1 MRMRAVLVVG
11 LSILSAWPLRAVE
24 RLTITVSPAVALAPA
39 TVQVR
44 AAVDASAENR
54 AIQIVAES
62 SGFYRSSEI
71 PLDGAEAPRTT
82 IVEFRGL
89 PGGTYTISAV
99 LIRTNGRAIA
109 SRGLRVVGR
118 GSEE

>member
-11 LSILSAWPLRAVE
+11 VFIIFAWPLRAVE
-24 RLTITVSPAVALAPA
+24 RLTIAVSPAVALAPA

-44 AAVDASAENR
+44 AAVDASPENR

-62 SGFYRSSEI
+62 AGFYRSSEI
-71 PLDGAEAPRTT
+71 PLDGAQAPRTT

-89 PGGTYTISAV
+89 PGGSYTVTAV
-99 LIRTNGRAIA
+99 LIRTNDRAVA
-109 SRGLRVVGR
+109 SRRLQVMGR
-118 GSEE
+118 E

>member
-1 MRMRAVLVVG
+1 MRLRAVLVVG
-11 LSILSAWPLRAVE
+11 VCLIPAWPLRAVE
-24 RLTITVSPAVALAPA
+24 RLTISVSPSVALAPA
-39 TVQVR
+39 TVRIR
-44 AAVDASAENR
+44 AAVDASPENR

-71 PLDGAEAPRTT
+71 PLDGAQAPRTT

-89 PGGTYTISAV
+89 PGGTYTVTAV
-99 LIRTNGRAIA
+99 LIRTNDRATAI
-109 SRGLRVVGR
+109 RGLQVMGR

>member
-1 MRMRAVLVVG
+1 MRMRAVLVLGVF
-11 LSILSAWPLRAVE
+11 IIFAWPLRAVE
-24 RLTITVSPAVALAPA
+24 RLTMTVSPAVALAPA

-44 AAVDASAENR
+44 AAVDASPENR

-71 PLDGAEAPRTT
+71 PLDGAQAPHTT

-89 PGGTYTISAV
+89 PGGTYTVTAV
-99 LIRTNGRAIA
+99 LIRTNDRAIA
-109 SRGLRVVGR
+109 SRALRVMGR

>member
-1 MRMRAVLVVG
+1 MRIRAVLVVVVG
-11 LSILSAWPLRAVE
+11 LFIISAWPLRAVE
-24 RLTITVSPAVALAPA
+24 RLTIAVSPVVALAPA

-44 AAVDASAENR
+44 AAVDASPENR

-71 PLDGAEAPRTT
+71 PLDGEQAPHTT

-89 PGGTYTISAV
+89 PGGTYTVTAV
-99 LIRTNGRAIA
+99 LIRTNDRAVA
-109 SRGLRVVGR
+109 SRRLRVMGR
-118 GSEE
+118 E